1 MRTFE
6 RFLLPKSLSNSVA
19 FTVIGTVHQGFS
31 RSNLPTNRDVLLP
44 PGMRW
49 NRGNRISRPVPSTT
63 RPPLH
68 GRPKGS
74 RNRISETALKA
85 LADDFDAHG
94 VAVIEKVRTERPH
107 DYLKIIVAV
116 LPKRMEIE
124 DAFANK
130 PPHKMTDDELEA
142 IIWKAQRQLEAMGV
156 EQPLTQ
162 DAPIKPRWLQP
173 QGGDGRKN
181 CELDDVEEIEQD
193 DDRNWDADQPQE
205 NTAHGP
211 FAPFQTVFRSQ
222 NVWTP

>member
-1 MRTFE
+1 MHLALDVTSMSHP
-6 RFLLPKSLSNSVA
+6 LKSQPKHALSR
-19 FTVIGTVHQGFS
+19 GCGS
-31 RSNLPTNRDVLLP
+31 RRS
-44 PGMRW
+44 
-49 NRGNRISRPVPSTT
+49 SRPYPN
-63 RPPLH
+63 

-124 DAFANK
+124 DAFADK

-142 IIWKAQRQLEAMGV
+142 IIWKTQRQLEAMGV

-162 DAPIKPRWLQP
+162 D
-173 QGGDGRKN
+173 D
-181 CELDDVEEIEQD
+181 LDQAKA
-193 DDRNWDADQPQE
+193 RR
-205 NTAHGP
+205 
-211 FAPFQTVFRSQ
+211 FARGERV
-222 NVWTP
+222 